1 MHNALLIGAGGHAIS
16 LFPSIEGLNTHLTIV
31 APDEESAGLPSEFG
45 DVAHCK
51 TDEEALEL
59 GAGFGPAYNGL
70 GLIKNQ
76 TRQRATI
83 FERYERAG
91 FAFPTVIHHSCILSS
106 SVSIGAGS
114 QIFPGVVMNPLARVG
129 NNCVINTGAIIEHQ
143 CVIEDHAFIAPG
155 AILCGDV
162 FVGRGAV
169 VGAGAV
175 CLPGAIIKEQSIV
188 KAGTRFG

>member
-1 MHNALLIGAGGHAIS
+1 MIDRLDARV
-16 LFPSIEGLNTHLTIV
+16 TIV
-31 APDEESAGLPSEFG
+31 DPNELTTAVLG
-45 DVAHCK
+45 DFRDATHC
-51 TDEEALEL
+51 TSDEEALEL
-59 GAGFGPAYNGL
+59 GAAFGPAYNGL
-70 GLIKNQ
+70 GLIKNR
-76 TRQRATI
+76 THQRAKI
-83 FERYERAG
+83 FELYERAG
-91 FAFPTVIHHSCILSS
+91 FSFPVVKHDSCISS
-106 SVSIGAGS
+106 NSVSIGAGS
-114 QIFPGVVMNPLARVG
+114 QIFPGVVINPLARIG
-129 NNCVINTGAIIEHQ
+129 INCVINTGAIIEHQ